1 MFTTRK
7 VAREVL
13 PLIVLVWATLVIL
26 GGAYKAIEGGD
37 VADGERETVATAGL
51 GLCAVTVAA
60 LLRASAKGP
69 AAPRPETRTVAAP
82 GLFRAVRPAV
92 YARPIPT
99 APSLE
104 LLQILRT

>member
-1 MFTTRK
+1 MFMARK

-26 GGAYKAIEGGD
+26 GGAYKAIEGG
-37 VADGERETVATAGL
+37 ADGDTVASAGL

-60 LLRASAKGP
+60 LLRASTKGP
-69 AAPRPETRTVAAP
+69 AAPRPETRTVSAP
-82 GLFRAVRPAV
+82 GLFRTVSPAV

>member
-1 MFTTRK
+1 MFMARK

-26 GGAYKAIEGGD
+26 GGVYKAIEGGG
-37 VADGERETVATAGL
+37 VADGDTVASAGL

-60 LLRASAKGP
+60 LLRASAGRSETS
-69 AAPRPETRTVAAP
+69 RPETRTVLAP
-82 GLFRAVRPAV
+82 GLFRTSHPAV
-92 YARPIPT
+92 YARPIPR

>member
-1 MFTTRK
+1 MFTARK

-26 GGAYKAIEGGD
+26 GGAYKAIEGGG
-37 VADGERETVATAGL
+37 VADGDTVASAGL

-60 LLRASAKGP
+60 LLRASTKGP
-69 AAPRPETRTVAAP
+69 AAPRPETRTVSGP

-92 YARPIPT
+92 YARPILT